1 MAATLLY
8 IKSRM
13 LLPVQAELEDGFE
26 DPRQE
31 LVEQLIEYQKLRRLS
46 ELMEERQAVLGEVL
60 ERPRGQRSLPLPDD
74 TDQWEE
80 LSVWALFQAF
90 SDLIS
95 GISSERILNLRDAS
109 TVEEKLSLLREL
121 LSLQQRVDFRD
132 LLSAEPSPLEL
143 VCAFLAVLEA
153 VRADRLAIMQNRL
166 FGDIRLERRNL
177 TAA

>member
-46 ELMEERQAVLGEVL
+46 ELMEQRQAVLGEVL
-60 ERPRGQRSLPLPDD
+60 ERPRAQRSLPLPDEA
-74 TDQWEE
+74 DQWEE
-80 LSVWALFQAF
+80 LSVWSLFQAF

-95 GISSERILNLRDAS
+95 GISDDRILNLRDSS
-109 TVEEKLSLLREL
+109 TVEQKLSLLREL
-121 LSLQQRVDFRD
+121 LALRQRIDFRD
-132 LLSAEPSPLEL
+132 LLSAEPGPLEL

-153 VRADRLAIMQNRL
+153 VRADGLAIMQNRL
-166 FGDIRLERRNL
+166 FGDIRLERRNS